1 MEKLSLDYLGIIH
14 PINVY
19 HQLSPAQLTEKAL
32 AAGEGVLT
40 DTGAL
45 RVMTG
50 KYTGRS
56 PKDRFIVDEPEF
68 HDQIAWGKV
77 NMPIS
82 NEKFERIYKGVRAY
96 LQHRDIY
103 VFDGFAGADPD

>member
-1 MEKLSLDYLGIIH
+1 
-14 PINVY
+14 
-19 HQLSPAQLTEKAL
+19 
-32 AAGEGVLT
+32 
-40 DTGAL
+40 
-45 RVMTG
+45 MTG

-103 VFDGFAGADPD
+103 VFDGFAGAPIRITG